1 MTAAPKIAPNMQ
13 LDELLRLATNKGA
26 SDLHL
31 KAGIIPV
38 IRKHGNLRP
47 LSANHGPLSGE
58 EIESM
63 ALSLMDEKQR
73 HFFEERKDIDLSY
86 GLSGVG
92 RFRINVFVQRST
104 VRMVIRNIPDKVKNL
119 QELNLPP
126 VIEKLAD
133 TERGLILVT
142 GATGSGKSSTLAA
155 MIDHINR
162 NKSKHILMI
171 EDPTEFLIRD
181 RKSIIT
187 QRELG
192 TDTIGFASSL
202 RAALRQDPDVILI
215 GEMRDRET
223 IEIALLAAETGHLVL
238 STLHTL
244 DAQETINRILAAFEP
259 HHQMQIRL
267 QLATVLRAVVGQRLC
282 RRQDGQG
289 YMPAMEVLVNNVRVS
304 ECIADPQR
312 TIELRTIMEESRTS
326 WEMSTFDQSLMDLVH
341 NEVISYEEALKNS
354 TSPENFA
361 IRYSGVSHGE
371 EQAWSN
377 NANLRSR
384 LEEQWQGLS
393 EMEVE
398 THVKTRSMRVSSG
411 GRKDKKQDPDKP
423 PSLFGLKKFR
433 RK

>member
-1 MTAAPKIAPNMQ
+1 MTAAPKLAPNIQ
-13 LDELLRLATNKGA
+13 LDELLRLATHKGA

-47 LSANHGPLSGE
+47 LSANHQALSGSE
-58 EIESM
+58 LESM
-63 ALSLMDEKQR
+63 ALSLMDEKQQKE
-73 HFFEERKDIDLSY
+73 FEERKDIDISY

-92 RFRINVFVQRST
+92 RFRINIFVQRST
-104 VRMVIRNIPDKVKNL
+104 IRMVIRNIPDKVKNL

-192 TDTIGFASSL
+192 TDTRSFASSL

-244 DAQETINRILAAFEP
+244 DAQETINRILASFEP

-282 RRQDGQG
+282 RRKDGQG
-289 YMPAMEVLVNNVRVS
+289 HIPAMEVLVNNVRTS
-304 ECIADPQR
+304 ECISDPQR
-312 TIELRTIMEESRTS
+312 TVELRSIMEESRTS
-326 WEMSTFDQSLMDLVH
+326 WEMSTFDQSLLDLVH
-341 NEVISYEEALKNS
+341 ADVITYEEALKNS

-361 IRYSGVSHGE
+361 IRYNGVSHGE

-377 NANLRSR
+377 NANLRAR

-398 THVKTRSMRVSSG
+398 TNIKTRSMRVSSG
-411 GRKDKKQDPDKP
+411 ERKDKKGSPDKP
-423 PSLFGLKKFR
+423 PSLFGFKKSR